1 MAPESINQI
10 ESQINQLLEK
20 HAKVKK
26 EKELAEKRLEQKESE
41 WHQLRGQ
48 LRQYERERSE
58 LRERVEKI
66 LGYFERLDLS

>member
-1 MAPESINQI
+1 MAPENISQI
-10 ESQINQLLEK
+10 ESQINRLLEK
-20 HAKVKK
+20 HAEIKR

-66 LGYFERLDLS
+66 LGYFERLDVS

>member
-1 MAPESINQI
+1 MALENLNQL
-10 ESQINQLLEK
+10 ETKINQLIER
-20 HAKVKK
+20 HARVKK

-58 LRERVEKI
+58 LREKIEKI